1 MLILHLRPAF
11 SRVQIWFILLALT
24 TLMGGCASYAA
35 PGKAADFRAMGV
47 TRDQLTDSGISE
59 ALAKQPLAILP
70 CGIAAVRIQAPGYRS
85 ATAEGWGTGKYSVI
99 TTRDI
104 EKDEQFDHLGRLPMI
119 KGIAPIN
126 RLLLPDE
133 LNSDIELRKAA
144 AVLHADMLLIYTL
157 DTTFHTR
164 DEVVPLTVITL
175 GLSPNQVVH
184 VISTASAILID
195 TRNGYLYGYAEATE
209 KTDQLTSGWTKVPA
223 IDAARRR
230 AEEEAF
236 DKLTRELE
244 KTWGK
249 VVTTYARAPG

>member
-1 MLILHLRPAF
+1 MFLPFLCARSRMPILFA
-11 SRVQIWFILLALT
+11 LLLGLT
-24 TLMGGCASYAA
+24 SFTGCASYAT
-35 PGKAADFRAMGV
+35 PGRAADFKTLGV
-47 TRDQLTDSGISE
+47 ARDQLTDFAISD
-59 ALAKQPLAILP
+59 ALAKQPLATLP

-104 EKDEQFDHLGRLPMI
+104 EKDEQFDHLGKLPMV

-230 AEEEAF
+230 AEEKSFE
-236 DKLTRELE
+236 KLTHELE

-249 VVTTYARAPG
+249 VVTTYARAQG